1 MTSLT
6 LFFLLLKKHS
16 NCQSWLCTFPYSN
29 FSWHIEHNKFWLLVS
44 PRQPSFLTVTALTLP
59 SAPPLLL
66 PITLV
71 LKNVLHVA
79 WRLIAYRHWVSV
91 IAVTDCCSLDQWGGE
106 EEYGQL
112 AMSKQG
118 GVFFS
123 SKMCSQAE
131 SCICTAQR
139 IAVGRFLLHFSQQ
152 FLLHTRMLWALMDF
166 LTAQFS

>member
-29 FSWHIEHNKFWLLVS
+29 FSWHIEHNKFWLLVA

-91 IAVTDCCSLDQWGGE
+91 IAVTAAPWTSGVVRKSMDSRQWANRVECSSPAKCAPKLKVVFALPRELLWEDFCSISASSFCCTPECCGL
-106 EEYGQL
+106 
-112 AMSKQG
+112 
-118 GVFFS
+118 
-123 SKMCSQAE
+123 
-131 SCICTAQR
+131 
-139 IAVGRFLLHFSQQ
+139 
-152 FLLHTRMLWALMDF
+152 
-166 LTAQFS
+166 